1 MYIVLS
7 FIYIDCK
14 YFIFNLVKTI
24 KYIHGYNRQVNNI
37 KEAQVGIFGRTI
49 VIVTD
54 VRVDVIVLH

>member
-1 MYIVLS
+1 M
-7 FIYIDCK
+7 
-14 YFIFNLVKTI
+14 NLVKTI